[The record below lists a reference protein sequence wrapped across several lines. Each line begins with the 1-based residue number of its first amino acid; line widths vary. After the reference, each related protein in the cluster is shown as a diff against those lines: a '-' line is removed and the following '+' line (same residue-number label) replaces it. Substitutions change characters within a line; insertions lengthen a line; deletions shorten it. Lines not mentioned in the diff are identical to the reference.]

1 MDEPGGLPP
10 ALAALVDRQA
20 IVDVTI
26 TYCWALDTH
35 RWDELDAVFA
45 PDAVADLGGEYRG
58 LDAIK
63 GRVSDV
69 LLALDA
75 SQHVVTTH
83 QVRID
88 GDRATSRC
96 YLRAQHVKADVDGG
110 STFMFAG
117 TYEDDLVRT
126 TDGWRIVRR
135 RLAPI
140 WSDGNPAVL
149 VS

>member
-1 MDEPGGLPP
+1 MF
-10 ALAALVDRQA
+10 AA
-20 IVDVTI
+20 
-26 TYCWALDTH
+26 
-35 RWDELDAVFA
+35 
-45 PDAVADLGGEYRG
+45 DAVADLGGEYRG

-63 GRVSDV
+63 GRVADV

-88 GDRATSRC
+88 GDRATCRC
-96 YLRAQHVKADVDGG
+96 SLRAQHVKAGLDGG

-135 RLAPI
+135 RLAPV
-140 WSDGNPAVL
+140 WTEGNPAVL
-149 VS
+149 VT